1 MKEYNICPV
10 CGTRL
15 AYINVPNSNV
25 RYKICPD
32 STCRVQIK
40 DDKINILDMD
50 IYSRIQSNL
59 NLEVKK
65 NSGDRKFMLLKEDL
79 SAPLLVKNT
88 NDALSKTR
96 NKYCI
101 IRATDLDDAKRQFNQ
116 QFKYVKIRDE
126 MIVEIEIKEI

>member
-1 MKEYNICPV
+1 
-10 CGTRL
+10 
-15 AYINVPNSNV
+15 
-25 RYKICPD
+25 
-32 STCRVQIK
+32 VQIK